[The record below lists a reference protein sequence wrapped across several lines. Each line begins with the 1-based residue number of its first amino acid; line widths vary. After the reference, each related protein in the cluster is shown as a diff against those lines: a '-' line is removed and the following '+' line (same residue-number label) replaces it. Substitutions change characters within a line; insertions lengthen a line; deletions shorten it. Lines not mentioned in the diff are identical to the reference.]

1 MSGTS
6 AWLAAHTRSWGGKAA
21 ADVLLATALEESLP
35 VTREALAVGAV
46 STAHAAVIA
55 HTTSRLP
62 ESLTEEERAK
72 VESAL
77 VAQAKHVDPARL
89 RRAARRALLAAERT
103 AAEADAHEDAELRGE
118 EARAEARVRLTMHDN
133 RDGTVTGHF
142 TVPTLAG
149 SDPAQDDPAD
159 GFPSTRRTGRSRGP
173 RRGSRGAGA
182 GRWPR
187 QGCRARGVRW
197 GGRLGGQQ
205 VGRRRDARRCSGRRL
220 GARHGQAFVE
230 LLEHL
235 DTDRL
240 NGKVAAT
247 VVVTIDHERLREN
260 LGAAHLDTGHD
271 LSASEARRLACSAGL
286 LPAVLDGT
294 SLPLDLGRSNRFF
307 SEAQRVALAT
317 TYDECAAEGCD
328 RPYAWCELHH
338 EDPWAAGGATDLHLA
353 VPLCGFHHQR
363 VHDPATST
371 VSAPTATAAR
381 ALSSIGGRR
390 RWLLQGWGSRRW
402 PGAGRNVGSLVA
414 ANVGRGRRRAA
425 AGSRRGR
432 PSGQPSALPRRTRRW
447 PRRTS
452 PATTAGWV
460 STAGGAGVRGRPAS
474 RTASARASRSS
485 GVGSGSG

>member
-1 MSGTS
+1 MATVDTSPPGTACVPVMDGVRRVHAVLDTVDAGAVGTVSGRDVAQVDAAIARLESLKLRLVAAADQQDAGPCAGMSGTS

-35 VTREALAVGAV
+35 VTKEALAAGAV
-46 STAHAAVIA
+46 STSHAAVIA

-77 VAQAKHVDPARL
+77 VRQAKHVDPARL

-103 AAEADAHEDAELRGE
+103 AAEADAHEDAELRSE
-118 EARAEARVRLTMHDN
+118 EVHAEARVRLTMHDN
-133 RDGTVTGHF
+133 RDGTITGHF

-149 SDPAQDDPAD
+149 SILRKTIQQMASP
-159 GFPSTRRTGRSRGP
+159 RRRGP
-173 RRGSRGAGA
+173 GGGADRGAVREVPGRAGA
-182 GRWPR
+182 PAAMS
-187 QGCRARGVRW
+187 CARLCAGAADRVGNRSGGGVTLA
-197 GGRLGGQQ
+197 GGRGDDWAH
-205 VGRRRDARRCSGRRL
+205 RY
-220 GARHGQAFVE
+220 GQAFVE

-247 VVVTIDHERLREN
+247 VVVTIDHERLRRN

-286 LPAVLDGT
+286 LPAVLGGT

-317 TYDECAAEGCD
+317 TYDECSAEGCD

-338 EDPWAAGGATDLHLA
+338 EDPWATGGPTDLHLA
-353 VPLCGFHHQR
+353 VPTCRYHHQR
-363 VHDPATST
+363 IHDPRYDHRITT
-371 VSAPTATAAR
+371 D
-381 ALSSIGGRR
+381 IHGRKTLLLHR
-390 RWLLQGWGSRRW
+390 R
-402 PGAGRNVGSLVA
+402 N
-414 ANVGRGRRRAA
+414 
-425 AGSRRGR
+425 
-432 PSGQPSALPRRTRRW
+432 
-447 PRRTS
+447 
-452 PATTAGWV
+452 
-460 STAGGAGVRGRPAS
+460 
-474 RTASARASRSS
+474 
-485 GVGSGSG
+485 